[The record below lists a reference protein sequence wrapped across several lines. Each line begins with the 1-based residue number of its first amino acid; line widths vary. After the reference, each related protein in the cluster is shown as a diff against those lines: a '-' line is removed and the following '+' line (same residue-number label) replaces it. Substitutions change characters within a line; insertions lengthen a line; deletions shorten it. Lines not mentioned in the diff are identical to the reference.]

1 MKSTIMASDS
11 IQIGKKGN
19 PKVVISFVTSK
30 VTQGYEALNVIASKT
45 ENEVVFLSASRLR

>member
-1 MKSTIMASDS
+1 MVS
-11 IQIGKKGN
+11 QIGKNGN